1 MVAAGALRCDDQGS
15 VLAVSNNEKRELVNQ
30 LVGYPTFS
38 KCSKD
43 DIAALVDA
51 GGPFTL
57 PAGWPMVEQGIPAD
71 AVYVLTSGEA
81 RVFYVREQ
89 VATLGPG
96 DIVGEM
102 ALLGG
107 GQRRATVTTAARTT
121 GLRVENSA
129 MMDVFAKHPAIRD
142 AFKDAYEA
150 HQSTS

>member
-1 MVAAGALRCDDQGS
+1 MSGGD
-15 VLAVSNNEKRELVNQ
+15 KRELVTK
-30 LVGYPTFS
+30 LSGYPTFAN
-38 KCSKD
+38 CNRD
-43 DIAALVDA
+43 DIGALVDA

-57 PAGWPMVEQGIPAD
+57 PAGWPLVEQGIPAD
-71 AVYVLTSGEA
+71 AVFVLTDGEA

-107 GQRRATVTTAARTT
+107 GQRRATVTTASRVT

-129 MMDVFAKHPAIRD
+129 MLDLFTKRPALRD
-142 AFKDAYEA
+142 AFRAAYEA
-150 HQSTS
+150 HQASS

>member
-1 MVAAGALRCDDQGS
+1 MAQG
-15 VLAVSNNEKRELVNQ
+15 EKRELTDK
-30 LVGYPTFS
+30 LTGYQTFA
-38 KCSKD
+38 KCSHD
-43 DIAALVDA
+43 DVAALVDA

-57 PAGWPMVEQGIPAD
+57 PAGWPLVEQGIPAD
-71 AVYVLTSGEA
+71 AVYVITDGEA

-107 GQRRATVTTAARTT
+107 GQRRATVTTSSRTS

-129 MMDVFAKHPAIRD
+129 MMDVFTKHPAVRE
-142 AFKDAYEA
+142 AFKAAYEA
-150 HQSTS
+150 HQAASD

>member
-1 MVAAGALRCDDQGS
+1 MSG
-15 VLAVSNNEKRELVNQ
+15 NEKRELVSK
-30 LVGYPTFS
+30 LMGYPTF
-38 KCSKD
+38 KGCSES
-43 DIAALVDA
+43 DIKALVDA

-71 AVYVLTSGEA
+71 AIYILTSGEA

-107 GQRRATVTTAARTT
+107 GQRRATVTSASRVS
-121 GLRVENSA
+121 GLRVENTA
-129 MMDVFAKHPAIRD
+129 MLDLFVKHPALRD
-142 AFKDAYEA
+142 SFKAAYEA
-150 HQSTS
+150 HQGGSQS

>member
-1 MVAAGALRCDDQGS
+1 MSAGENRDLI
-15 VLAVSNNEKRELVNQ
+15 NQ
-30 LVGYPTFS
+30 LAGYPTFAR
-38 KCSKD
+38 CDRD
-43 DIAALVDA
+43 DVGALVEA

-57 PAGWPMVEQGIPAD
+57 PAGWPLVEQGIPAD
-71 AVYVLTSGEA
+71 AVYVLTEGEA

-107 GQRRATVTTAARTT
+107 GQRRATVTTATRVS

-129 MMDVFAKHPAIRD
+129 MFDLFAKRPALRD
-142 AFKDAYEA
+142 AFRAAYEA
-150 HQSTS
+150 HQASS

>member
-1 MVAAGALRCDDQGS
+1 MPHGPHG
-15 VLAVSNNEKRELVNQ
+15 EKRELVDK
-30 LVGYPTFS
+30 LSGYPTLAN
-38 KCSKD
+38 CSRD

-57 PAGWPMVEQGIPAD
+57 PAGWPLVEQGVPAD
-71 AVYVLTSGEA
+71 AVYVLTDGEA

-107 GQRRATVTTAARTT
+107 GQRRATVTTASRVS
-121 GLRVENSA
+121 GLRVENTA
-129 MMDVFAKHPAIRD
+129 MLDLFTKRPALRD
-142 AFKDAYEA
+142 AFKAAYEA
-150 HQSTS
+150 HQTSS